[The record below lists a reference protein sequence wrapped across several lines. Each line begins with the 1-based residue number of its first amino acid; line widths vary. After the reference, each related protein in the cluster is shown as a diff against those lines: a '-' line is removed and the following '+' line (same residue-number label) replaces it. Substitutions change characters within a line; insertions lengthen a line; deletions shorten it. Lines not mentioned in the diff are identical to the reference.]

1 MSLWLTLFL
10 IGAVS
15 AVPTKFPR
23 GRTRWIRVSD
33 CPFSRGFTYKLITDG
48 VLFSVSL
55 KIPGS
60 KRSVRLIDVE
70 SLDRYLLKLGREQKE
85 KEGN

>member
-1 MSLWLTLFL
+1 
-10 IGAVS
+10 
-15 AVPTKFPR
+15 
-23 GRTRWIRVSD
+23 
-33 CPFSRGFTYKLITDG
+33 
-48 VLFSVSL
+48 VSL